1 MPSRHFTFN
10 NFQRLYTRKWLENK
24 LGIQNSFLQYF
35 LQIVSKGIKTWYK
48 IELQMIH
55 GGEAKELQIMSTEAQ
70 KKMINYPHVTI
81 SQRNIE
87 YQGTM
92 V

>member
-1 MPSRHFTFN
+1 
-10 NFQRLYTRKWLENK
+10 
-24 LGIQNSFLQYF
+24 
-35 LQIVSKGIKTWYK
+35 VSKGIKTWYK

-55 GGEAKELQIMSTEAQ
+55 GGEAKELQITSTEAQ
-70 KKMINYPHVTI
+70 GKLINYLHVTV
-81 SQRNIE
+81 SQRNTE